1 VTRDDIRKLVG
12 GYATGTLTEAER
24 KLLFEA
30 ALDDQELFDELA
42 REQALKELLDEPGAR
57 ERLIT
62 ALGQPKPKRFIW
74 WPWAVAAT
82 AAAGLVVAIT
92 LMRPPARQEIAAVTP
107 APEQVVTAERAQP
120 EPTPPPESPAKRKA
134 AKPAPTKEETKSAV
148 DAVGV
153 LQAPTAQD
161 QAPAAPAPPQVRAF
175 GGVAAAR
182 LVAPPKPA
190 RFAFDYV
197 IQPDRRVQIT
207 AVGDGYLQVTAGA
220 QIVFP
225 ASGDGRV
232 LSGSVTNLE
241 APNGATELSI
251 SFSAQPGV
259 AAAPVSRL
267 QATSGTVEDPNP
279 SLNSR
284 LSVTVPVQ

>member
-1 VTRDDIRKLVG
+1 VTRDDVRKLVG
-12 GYATGTLTEAER
+12 GYATGTLNDAER
-24 KLLFEA
+24 QMLFEA
-30 ALDDQELFDELA
+30 ALDDQDLFDELS

-57 ERLIT
+57 ERLIA
-62 ALGQPKPKRFIW
+62 ALDQPKPKRFIW

-107 APEQVVTAERAQP
+107 APERVIQPERAQP
-120 EPTPPPESPAKRKA
+120 EPTQPTPTSPSAPSPAKRKA
-134 AKPAPTKEETKSAV
+134 ARPEAREETKSAADV
-148 DAVGV
+148 VGA

-161 QAPAAPAPPQVRAF
+161 QAAAAPR
-175 GGVAAAR
+175 AAR
-182 LVAPPKPA
+182 ALSAFAPPKPT

-197 IQPDRRVQIT
+197 IQPDRRVQVT
-207 AVGDGYLQVTAGA
+207 AASDGYLQVTAGA

-225 ASGDGRV
+225 VSGDGRV

-251 SFSAQPGV
+251 SFSAQPGG
-259 AAAPVSRL
+259 AAAPASRL
-267 QATSGTVEDPNP
+267 EGLSGTVEDPNP
-279 SLNSR
+279 SANSR
-284 LSVTVPVQ
+284 LSVIVPVTPP